1 MRSDMN
7 INLLLCLITAGLCMG
22 LFVMVLFRDRRS
34 VAHLTFA
41 CGMLVLASEACL
53 TGLSLGARST
63 VDMTQWQDHRKMAT
77 ALLPGV
83 WLFFALAFGQPRYRE
98 VLNQWRMAISVSFI
112 VPLFLA
118 TLFRGAFFVEASV
131 SSPFSG
137 WPLRLA
143 WAGYTF
149 YLFFLIGSVSI
160 LMNLERTLR
169 GSAGRVRWQIKFLI
183 LGVGGLFASRIYSG
197 SQALLFSSLTENL
210 EMFNVISVLIAG
222 VLILIAFTRLGIL
235 TVDIYPS
242 RVFLYNSIVVLI
254 AGIYLIAIGVLS
266 KVLHYLDKVYNLPL
280 EALVIFLMLL
290 GLTVVLFSEKA
301 GRRMRRFI
309 SRNLKR
315 PRYDYRQHWREF
327 TKGTAFSAET
337 RDLCAVVAKMVAE
350 MFEVSSVTI
359 WLSDETR
366 GTVSHGGSTA
376 FSEAQ
381 ARELGKEIPGL
392 IEGMRQAQEPLDFDR
407 CKNIWAAEWKRAN
420 PDLFRRARIRY
431 CVGLVAGEQFLGL
444 MTLNDRIRGDPFSV
458 EDFDLLKTVADQAA
472 GNLLNLKLSADLH
485 DARTVEAFQ
494 RMSAFFAH
502 DLKNVASRLSLTIQN
517 LPVHFDNP
525 DFRSDAVR
533 TISES
538 LSKINGMCSRLSS
551 LGQKNELQRTGLDLN
566 ELVENTLF
574 NLNGCLKAS
583 PAQDLQPIPAVLVDS
598 EQIQKVL
605 LNLLLNAHEATSE
618 KGEIRITTG
627 RQDGFAVLSVAD
639 TGCGMSREFIEK
651 SLFRPFQTTKK
662 KGMGIGL
669 YHSKMIVEAHGG
681 RIEVESEEG
690 GGTTFRVLLPLEIV
704 SNSPQPPNGP

>member
-1 MRSDMN
+1 M
-7 INLLLCLITAGLCMG
+7 
-22 LFVMVLFRDRRS
+22 
-34 VAHLTFA
+34 AHWIFA
-41 CGMLVLASEACL
+41 CGMLFLATESVFTGISVRSMAPFEVL
-53 TGLSLGARST
+53 
-63 VDMTQWQDHRKMAT
+63 QWQRMRMIAT
-77 ALLPGV
+77 ALLPGI
-83 WLFFALAFGQPRYRE
+83 WFLFSLTFGQPNFKEIMRKWLWPIL
-98 VLNQWRMAISVSFI
+98 VGFITPPILVSVS
-112 VPLFLA
+112 
-118 TLFRGAFFVEASV
+118 GKFVFVDGNV
-131 SSPFSG
+131 SGQSSG
-137 WPLRLA
+137 WLLRLG
-143 WAGYTF
+143 WPEYLF
-149 YLFFLIGSVSI
+149 YLFFLIWSVFI

-183 LGVGGLFASRIYSG
+183 LAVGGLFASRIYSG
-197 SQALLFSSLTENL
+197 SQALLFSSLAENL
-210 EMFNVISVLIAG
+210 EMFNVISVLI
-222 VLILIAFTRLGIL
+222 VDLLILIAFTRLRVL

-242 RVFLYNSIVVLI
+242 QGFLYNSMVVLI
-254 AGIYLIAIGVLS
+254 VGIYLIAIGVLS
-266 KVLHYLDKVYNLPL
+266 KVLHYLDKIYTLPL
-280 EALVIFLMLL
+280 EALMIFLMLL
-290 GLTVVLFSEKA
+290 GLSVVLLSEKA
-301 GRRMRRFI
+301 RRRIRRFI

-327 TKGTAFSAET
+327 TKGTAFLAET
-337 RDLCAVVAKMVAE
+337 KKLCAVVAKMVAE

-359 WLSDETR
+359 WLSDEMR
-366 GTVSHGGSTA
+366 ENISYGGSTA

-381 ARELGKEIPGL
+381 ARALGKEIAGL
-392 IEGMRQAQEPLDFDR
+392 IGGMRQEQGPLDFDR
-407 CKNIWAAEWKRAN
+407 CGNIWAAEWKRAN

-485 DARTVEAFQ
+485 DARTVETFQ

-551 LGQKNELQRTGLDLN
+551 LGQKKELQRTGWDLN

-574 NLNGCLKAS
+574 SLNGCLKAS

-605 LNLLLNAHEATSE
+605 LNLFLNAHEATSE

-681 RIEVESEEG
+681 RIEAESEEG

-704 SNSPQPPNGP
+704 SNSPQLPDGP